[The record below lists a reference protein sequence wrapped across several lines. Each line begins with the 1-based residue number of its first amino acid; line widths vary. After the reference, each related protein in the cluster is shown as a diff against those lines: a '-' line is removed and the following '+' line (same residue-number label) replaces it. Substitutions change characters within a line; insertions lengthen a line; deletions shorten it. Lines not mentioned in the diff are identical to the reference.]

1 MLLLRSLVKGDANSA
16 RNRLVDPAF
25 DVNAFL
31 RFAYRH
37 QLATYVYSTLRG
49 MDLVDALP
57 RAVRTS
63 VKASA
68 LRERGRI
75 ERLVAVQREVAAAL
89 VAAGIDVLFLK
100 GPLLSHR
107 YYGSVEA
114 RSIADLDIL
123 VADPSDLPRV
133 QGLLVQLGFEPA
145 FHVPLSMRLTL
156 RFAHHFEYRRDDLPL
171 DVHWVLQRH
180 FTFAL
185 DHARIWKTAVR
196 VSMEDGQTYL
206 ATSDEYETLRVGT
219 SPMVVR
225 LYRKDI
231 EVRTKAGFADLFW
244 GGYGGPVVRVE
255 AQASNTKLR
264 QVGIVS
270 VDDALSGHGHLW
282 QRATTAFCVLR
293 EAGKGD
299 PETWPVRAEW
309 RVVQALAFD
318 VFPQSGRVAFVKL
331 ERDKLRVERV
341 LLGSLASWAAMEGV
355 FEPGEALS
363 RLLEQYPQLVTRTG
377 VLFADEVVRRH
388 AALARPALARPARQ
402 ARFV

>member
-1 MLLLRSLVKGDANSA
+1 VIPPVEMLLLRSLVKGDANSA

-133 QGLLVQLGFEPA
+133 QGLLVQLGFEPS

-206 ATSDEYETLRVGT
+206 ATSDEYELVLQILGVITDLQIGKLTLR
-219 SPMVVR
+219 
-225 LYRKDI
+225 
-231 EVRTKAGFADLFW
+231 
-244 GGYGGPVVRVE
+244 PVVDIYRIMK
-255 AQASNTKLR
+255 T
-264 QVGIVS
+264 
-270 VDDALSGHGHLW
+270 
-282 QRATTAFCVLR
+282 
-293 EAGKGD
+293 
-299 PETWPVRAEW
+299 
-309 RVVQALAFD
+309 
-318 VFPQSGRVAFVKL
+318 L
-331 ERDKLRVERV
+331 ERTQSWSEFLARREPEHIRRPCVYV
-341 LLGSLASWAAMEGV
+341 LELALEVLDCGEEFASLASLLAARPASLPPT
-355 FEPGEALS
+355 EPAFHALIQS
-363 RLLEQYPQLVTRTG
+363 RPFNFRQKLLALRTYETS
-377 VLFADEVVRRH
+377 LP
-388 AALARPALARPARQ
+388 AALAWWLLSLPFRLGVYGLTRR
-402 ARFV
+402 RFAA